1 MKALVIG
8 GHGRDIGKT
17 RVAGQLLRRLRLFG
31 WTAVKISTHGQ
42 AGGHPFS
49 GATTAAGAL
58 KGNGFTLFEERDPSA
73 RRDTAR
79 FLAAGARRALWLSVA
94 PGRLDE
100 ALPPLQGAL
109 AGEGHVL
116 FESNSILEFL
126 RPSAFLF
133 VLNPARREFKPSA
146 RRLLK
151 FADAFVLMGGN
162 LDEAAWPGVARG
174 LLRRKPVFTVYER
187 RRVPSELGR
196 FVLRR
201 LERTPEAHDL

>member
-17 RVAGQLLRRLRLFG
+17 RLAELFLRRLKSFG
-31 WTAVKISTHGQ
+31 CTAVKISAHGHAGAPPFSSAGAA
-42 AGGHPFS
+42 AGGF
-49 GATTAAGAL
+49 A
-58 KGNGFTLFEERDPSA
+58 LFEEREPSA

-79 FLAAGARRALWLSVA
+79 YLAAGACRALWLSVA
-94 PGRLDE
+94 PGRLAE
-100 ALPPLQGAL
+100 GLAALRDTL
-109 AGEGHVL
+109 AGERHVL
-116 FESNSILEFL
+116 FESNRILEFL
-126 RPSAFLF
+126 RPSLFLF

-146 RRLLK
+146 RRFLQS
-151 FADAFVLMGGN
+151 ADAVVVMGGK

-174 LLRRKPVFTVYER
+174 LLRRKPVFTVKQ

-201 LERTPEAHDL
+201 LERAPEAQFL